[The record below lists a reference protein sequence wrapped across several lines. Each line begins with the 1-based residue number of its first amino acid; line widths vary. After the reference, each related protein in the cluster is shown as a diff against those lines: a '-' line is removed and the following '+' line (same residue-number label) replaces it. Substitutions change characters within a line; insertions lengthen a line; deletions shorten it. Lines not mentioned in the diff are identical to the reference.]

1 MDYILIFNNTHNALL
16 AEKVLNERKIYMV
29 ILPTPSYISNSC
41 GISIGINGNHLNEIN
56 ELILKEKIK
65 IKGIYDN
72 KNKVI
77 INKFWFLDS

>member
-16 AEKVLNERKIYMV
+16 AEKILNERKIYMV

-41 GISIGINGNHLNEIN
+41 GISIRINGKDLNKIN
-56 ELILKEKIK
+56 ELVYEGKIK
-65 IKGIYDN
+65 IKCIYDN

-77 INKFWFLDS
+77 I

>member
-41 GISIGINGNHLNEIN
+41 GISIGINGNDLNEIN
-56 ELILKEKIK
+56 ELILKEKIN
-65 IKGIYDN
+65 IKCIYDN
-72 KNKVI
+72 KNQVI
-77 INKFWFLDS
+77 I

>member
-41 GISIGINGNHLNEIN
+41 GISIGINGNDLNEIN
-56 ELILKEKIK
+56 ELILEEKIK
-65 IKGIYDN
+65 IKYIYDN
-72 KNKVI
+72 KNQVI
-77 INKFWFLDS
+77 I

>member
-41 GISIGINGNHLNEIN
+41 GISIGINGNYLNEIN

-77 INKFWFLDS
+77 INKF